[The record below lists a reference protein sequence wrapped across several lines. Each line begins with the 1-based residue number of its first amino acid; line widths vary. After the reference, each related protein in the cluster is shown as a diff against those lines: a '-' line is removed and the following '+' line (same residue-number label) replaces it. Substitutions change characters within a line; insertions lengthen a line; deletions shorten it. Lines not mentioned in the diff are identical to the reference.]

1 MIAIYS
7 HWSVPCNLNGN
18 KIHGKLDKDYF
29 MAYLSTSVRYAK
41 LFFDKVILFTD
52 TEGLQF
58 FSDNTTPILSPA
70 VFDKVEVILDNINF
84 PPNFWAIGKIY
95 AFQYAAVVYQQPFI
109 HFDYDSF
116 ITDNVVHILENQPL
130 IAQHKETEDFY
141 ADYSKYGLKPNKYA
155 YNTGIFGG
163 SDVRTIADYCAGA
176 LETAE
181 KLREFTHPVK
191 DRLISCIFEQ
201 KYLYDFCNER
211 KIKPFLAS
219 ENIREVYRHYWHNK
233 QDPGAMKEAL
243 SHLSRSYNIGT

>member
-1 MIAIYS
+1 
-7 HWSVPCNLNGN
+7 
-18 KIHGKLDKDYF
+18 

-163 SDVRTIADYCAGA
+163 SDVRAIADYCAGA

-243 SHLSRSYNIGT
+243 SHLSRSYNIGA